1 MVSGN
6 IPKLLGLKVEEF
18 EFSVKNFEAKEI
30 RLKAEKSMKC
40 LYSHNKEAKKVL
52 IAFKVNVIAD
62 DERDFKLSA
71 IMHVELQTD
80 ALPEDDEARNEYVRK
95 NCFPYA
101 DKAACEKLSDV
112 LVMLGH
118 NKLDLASEEP
128 FV

>member
-1 MVSGN
+1 MVSSSM
-6 IPKLLGLKVEEF
+6 PKLLGLKVEEF
-18 EFSVKNFEAKEI
+18 EFSVKNFEVKEI

-40 LYSHNKEAKKVL
+40 LYSHNRDAKKVL
-52 IAFKVNVIAD
+52 VAFKVNVTAD
-62 DERDFKLSA
+62 DERDFKLYA

-80 ALPEDDEARNEYVRK
+80 ALPDDDEARDEYVRK
-95 NCFPYA
+95 NCFPLA
-101 DKAACEKLSDV
+101 DKMACEKLSDV